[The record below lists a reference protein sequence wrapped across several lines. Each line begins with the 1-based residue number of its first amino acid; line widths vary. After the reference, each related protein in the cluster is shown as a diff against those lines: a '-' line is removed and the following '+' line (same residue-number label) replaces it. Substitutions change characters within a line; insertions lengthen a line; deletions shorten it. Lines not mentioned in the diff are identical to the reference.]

1 MCVSRTRCM
10 FSQRPARYYVCMPLR
25 DFKPTDFDEM
35 HNIDQQCFPL
45 GIAYSRMEMH
55 FYTRRKGAFAIV
67 AEWDATVPADK
78 RKGKL
83 AGFTIVEML
92 KGFGHVITIDIR
104 AEARRTG
111 LGTQLMQASEARI
124 KDQGGRLMVLEVAVN
139 NGPAIA
145 FYKRHGYMVDKT
157 IPGYYNG
164 ELDALFMVKRL
175 VPLKSA
181 SRADA

>member
-1 MCVSRTRCM
+1 MR
-10 FSQRPARYYVCMPLR
+10 LR

-55 FYTRRKGAFAIV
+55 FYTRRKGAFTIV
-67 AEWDATVPADK
+67 AEWDEETPAEK

-92 KGFGHVITIDIR
+92 KGFGHVITIDVR

-111 LGTQLMQASEARI
+111 LGTLLMQAAETRI
-124 KDQGGRLMVLEVAVN
+124 KDQSGRLMVLEVAVN

-145 FYKRHGYMVDKT
+145 FYKRHGYTVDKT
-157 IPGYYNG
+157 LAGYYNG
-164 ELDALFMVKRL
+164 ELDAFFMVKRL
-175 VPLKSA
+175 IPLKTGSGEA
-181 SRADA
+181 TPANG

>member
-1 MCVSRTRCM
+1 MI
-10 FSQRPARYYVCMPLR
+10 LR
-25 DFKPTDFDEM
+25 DYKLSDFDEM
-35 HNIDQQCFPL
+35 HSIDQQCFPL
-45 GIAYSRMEMH
+45 GIAYSRVEMH
-55 FYTRRKGAFAIV
+55 FYTRRKGAFTIV
-67 AEWDATVPADK
+67 AEWDEAAPADK

-111 LGTQLMQASEARI
+111 LGSRLMEAAEARI
-124 KDQGGRLMVLEVAVN
+124 KEQGGRLMVLEVAVN

-145 FYKRHGYMVDKT
+145 FYKRHGYTVDKT

-175 VPLKSA
+175 IPLKTA
-181 SRADA
+181 SPTSV

>member
-1 MCVSRTRCM
+1 
-10 FSQRPARYYVCMPLR
+10 MPLR

-35 HNIDQQCFPL
+35 HSIDQQCFPL

-55 FYTRRKGAFAIV
+55 FYTRRRGAFAIV
-67 AEWDATVPADK
+67 AEWDDAIPAEK

-111 LGTQLMQASEARI
+111 LGTQLMQAAEARI

-145 FYKRHGYMVDKT
+145 FYKRHGYTVDKT
-157 IPGYYNG
+157 LPGYYNG

-175 VPLKSA
+175 IPLKST
-181 SRADA
+181 SPTGP